1 MDSIVGDYI
10 CITFPFNTQPEYSF
24 WIVLLPFCSPHAN
37 TQFLYMFIYSNYLY
51 IWLLY
56 SRSICE
62 FFGVLAKITKRW
74 KKRLFTTNKIS
85 TSWKRKHARIAH
97 VEMVIESSI
106 AFGFKRSMCF
116 QSRLPHGIS
125 MLYHLRRWGWRICC
139 KSVIIFEYS
148 KYSGEK
154 NEKKNQ
160 WKWKRIQII

>member
-24 WIVLLPFCSPHAN
+24 WIVLFCCHFVRPMLIFN
-37 TQFLYMFIYSNYLY
+37 FCTCLFIQIIYILY

-62 FFGVLAKITKRW
+62 FFGVLVKITKRW

-85 TSWKRKHARIAH
+85 TSWRKKTRTN
-97 VEMVIESSI
+97 SLCWDGDRI

-116 QSRLPHGIS
+116 QSRSLHGIS
-125 MLYHLRRWGWRICC
+125 MLYHLRRWGWRICY
-139 KSVIIFEYS
+139 KSVMKFEYS

-154 NEKKNQ
+154 ARKN
-160 WKWKRIQII
+160 K